1 MKRLK
6 DVFKVQFMPHI
17 EAGSFWVC
25 RAENSFTI
33 TSHAIFAKVLHVS
46 DGKVQYIRKQNYGF
60 LDLTPNTLTIDE
72 FLKYYER
79 LED

>member
-1 MKRLK
+1 MRKLK
-6 DVFKVQFMPHI
+6 DVLKVQIMPHI
-17 EAGSFWVC
+17 EAGSYWVC
-25 RAENSFTI
+25 RAENSYTI

-46 DGKVQYIRKQNYGF
+46 DDKVHYIRKQNYGF
-60 LDLTPNTLTIDE
+60 LDLKPNTLTIDE